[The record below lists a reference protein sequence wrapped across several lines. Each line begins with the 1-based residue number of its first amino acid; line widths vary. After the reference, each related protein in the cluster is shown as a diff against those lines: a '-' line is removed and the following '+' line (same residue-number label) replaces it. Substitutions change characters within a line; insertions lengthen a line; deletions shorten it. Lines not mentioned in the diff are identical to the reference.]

1 MAETNPGKN
10 RFLNSKTML
19 ALGIALLVLIVAA
32 FSFLNRD
39 KTGLREGTLVVK
51 AGDSILGSFTIDDLR
66 QLPAVEKKMTINSTK
81 GSTDNEFTCVP
92 MLDVLNSI
100 DPDLPQRYQTILT
113 RGVDNYTSGVNMSEV
128 LQPDNV
134 YIAYADYGKPLKTKT
149 GEDGSMRVIICN
161 DDYGQRY
168 ITWLVSLELQ

>member
-1 MAETNPGKN
+1 MAEANAGK
-10 RFLNSKTML
+10 RTLLNSKTIL
-19 ALGIALLVLIVAA
+19 ALGIALLVVIVAV

-39 KTGLREGTLVVK
+39 KTGLLEGTVVVK
-51 AGDSILGSFTIDDLR
+51 AGDSVLGSFTIDDLR

-81 GSTDNEFTCVP
+81 GNTENEFTCVS
-92 MLDVLNSI
+92 LLAVLNSI
-100 DPDLPQRYQTILT
+100 DPGLTQRYQKILS

-149 GEDGSMRVIICN
+149 GEDGSMRIVICN
-161 DDYGQRY
+161 DDYGQRF
-168 ITWLVSLELQ
+168 TMWLVSLELQ

>member
-1 MAETNPGKN
+1 MAEANPVK
-10 RFLNSKTML
+10 RTRLNAKTVM
-19 ALGIALLVLIVAA
+19 ALGIALLVLIVAV

-39 KTGLREGTLVVK
+39 KTGLREGTLAVK
-51 AGDSILGSFTIDDLR
+51 AGDSILGNFTIDDLR

-81 GSTDNEFTCVP
+81 GKTDNEFTCVP
-92 MLDVLNSI
+92 LLAVLNSI
-100 DPDLPQRYQTILT
+100 DPELTQRYRKILT

-134 YIAYADYGKPLKTKT
+134 YIAYADYGKPLQTKT
-149 GEDGSMRVIICN
+149 GQDGSMRIIVCN

-168 ITWLVSLELQ
+168 TMWLVSLELQ